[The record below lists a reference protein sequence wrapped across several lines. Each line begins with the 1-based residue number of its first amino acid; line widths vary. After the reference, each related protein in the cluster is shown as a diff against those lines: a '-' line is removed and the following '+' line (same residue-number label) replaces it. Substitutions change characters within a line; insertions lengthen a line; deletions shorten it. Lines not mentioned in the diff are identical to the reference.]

1 MAIKI
6 ANTVV
11 INNSRQLENITESD
25 ITTDA
30 TINNAIK
37 NQLNALRIY
46 DSAGAEIRTL
56 WCATTTPV
64 APT

>member
-1 MAIKI
+1 MAVKI
-6 ANTVV
+6 SNTVV
-11 INNSRQLENITESD
+11 INNSRQLENITEAD

-37 NQLNALRIY
+37 NQLNVLRIY
-46 DSAGAEIRTL
+46 DSTGTEIRTL
-56 WCATTTPV
+56 WCAATTAV

>member
-6 ANTVV
+6 NSTVV
-11 INNSRQLENITESD
+11 INNSRQLENITEAD

-30 TINNAIK
+30 TINQSIK
-37 NQLNALRIY
+37 NQLNPLRIY

-56 WCATTTPV
+56 WCAATTAVT
-64 APT
+64 T

>member
-6 ANTVV
+6 NNTVV

-37 NQLNALRIY
+37 NQANILRIY
-46 DSAGAEIRTL
+46 NSAGTEVRTL
-56 WCATTTPV
+56 YCAATTPI

>member
-6 ANTVV
+6 GGTEV
-11 INNSRQLENITESD
+11 ITNARVLQNITEAD

-37 NQLNALRIY
+37 NQLNILRIY
-46 DSAGAEIRTL
+46 NSAGDEVRTL
-56 WCATTTPV
+56 YCAATTPV

>member
-6 ANTVV
+6 GGTEV
-11 INNSRQLENITESD
+11 ITNARVLQQITEADS
-25 ITTDA
+25 TTDA

-37 NQLNALRIY
+37 NQNNVLRIY

-56 WCATTTPV
+56 WCARTTAV
-64 APT
+64 G

>member
-37 NQLNALRIY
+37 NQLNVLRIY
-46 DSAGAEIRTL
+46 NSAGTEVRSL
-56 WCATTTPV
+56 WCAATTPI